1 MCRLI
6 GCDFNTNSKYNRST
20 PYIIYKKSFLIK
32 KSQILEPKF
41 SKNKKCKNQSKRSK
55 QKGNSNRQSLH
66 YQNKKK
72 AHRSHKTN

>member
-41 SKNKKCKNQSKRSK
+41 SKNKKCKNQSKRSEK
-55 QKGNSNRQSLH
+55 KTIVNASRYTIKL
-66 YQNKKK
+66 KKK